1 MLTAEG
7 AESAEVFIG
16 KHKTRLIGF
25 SIRNVFSVYS
35 VASAVKRVVALSR
48 LTCAKGASYEISG
61 RFAATN
67 GVLIYRSNLL
77 AYM

>member
-35 VASAVKRVVALSR
+35 VASAVKSSFVFTAE
-48 LTCAKGASYEISG
+48 GAESAEVFIG
-61 RFAATN
+61 KHK
-67 GVLIYRSNLL
+67 L
-77 AYM
+77 